1 MFEGLTVIR
10 IGDGLPNP
18 LERSPYTHI
27 QTYGLIDLYG
37 EPDLFPRPLRL
48 YRAGASLR
56 RTELSSRGNADEG
69 RENNSLSSGRPRSES
84 RRRKKD
90 MYSLITR
97 EDTIRIPAEYIRA
110 GRKLEEHIDELAHDA
125 FEGRFDENED
135 YTLLTFDHEAVGRGK
150 IIHGDGAI
158 YQNVRFKALIFT
170 MENNEVVD
178 GAVSEV
184 SEYGAFVRIGPVE
197 ALLHKSQ
204 ILDEPVQVHLSA
216 QNKRIEGSQSG
227 KHLEEGSPVRSRIV
241 SKSINQNDPRSSK
254 IGLNCKMDGLGAF
267 DWLGEED

>member
-1 MFEGLTVIR
+1 
-10 IGDGLPNP
+10 
-18 LERSPYTHI
+18 
-27 QTYGLIDLYG
+27 
-37 EPDLFPRPLRL
+37 
-48 YRAGASLR
+48 
-56 RTELSSRGNADEG
+56 
-69 RENNSLSSGRPRSES
+69 
-84 RRRKKD
+84 

-150 IIHGDGAI
+150 IIHGEGAI

-170 MENNEVVD
+170 MENKEVID
-178 GAVSEV
+178 GAVSEI

-204 ILDEPVQVHLSA
+204 ILDEPVQVHLGA
-216 QNKRIEGSQSG
+216 QSKRIEGTQSG

-254 IGLNCKMDGLGAF
+254 IGLNCKMEGLGAF
-267 DWLGEED
+267 DWLGEEDD

>member
-1 MFEGLTVIR
+1 MG
-10 IGDGLPNP
+10 G
-18 LERSPYTHI
+18 SP
-27 QTYGLIDLYG
+27 G
-37 EPDLFPRPLRL
+37 
-48 YRAGASLR
+48 
-56 RTELSSRGNADEG
+56 RTELSSRGIADEG
-69 RENNSLSSGRPRSES
+69 REKISPSSDKLRSES
-84 RRRKKD
+84 RQRKKS

-97 EDTIRIPAEYIRA
+97 DDTIRIPAEYIRA

-135 YTLLTFDHEAVGRGK
+135 YTLLTFDHETVGRGK

-216 QNKRIEGSQSG
+216 QNKRIEGSKSG

-267 DWLGEED
+267 EWLGEED